1 MEANPRGTHV
11 KSQQQRA
18 EERRKEKLDEIEQQV
33 RDGTLVIRQMT
44 EKEKAKNPPK
54 PRQPRRGRGR

>member
-1 MEANPRGTHV
+1 M

-18 EERRKEKLDEIEQQV
+18 EEKRQEKLAEIEQQV
-33 RDGTLVIRQMT
+33 KDGTLVIRQMT
-44 EKEKAKNPPK
+44 EKERAKNPPK

>member
-1 MEANPRGTHV
+1 VEATEGAHV

-18 EERRKEKLDEIEQQV
+18 EERRKEKLEEIEQQV

-44 EKEKAKNPPK
+44 DKEKAKNPPR
-54 PRQPRRGRGR
+54 PRQPRRGRAR